1 MFGIIII
8 NTSSRCS
15 MSYYYSPRKEQERN
29 NLNNAVEKF
38 LQNNSITQL
47 APQENS
53 FEYHLNAELER
64 ITYENIDDF
73 KTNKRKA
80 SSIFDENDY
89 ELNSHLVGNTHELT
103 ANFTKPYQNPTP
115 LAL

>member
-1 MFGIIII
+1 
-8 NTSSRCS
+8 

-29 NLNNAVEKF
+29 NLNNAVERF

-47 APQENS
+47 QPQDS

-89 ELNSHLVGNTHELT
+89 ELNSHLVGTTHELT
-103 ANFTKPYQNPTP
+103 ANFTKPYQNPTL